1 MWIVIGKVIG
11 AIVLLMFGTAGISA
25 ILGRGGIPERLRIGI
40 RVDAKTWFWSISLLV
55 LDFCAIGGA
64 IYLVVS
70 AFI

>member
-1 MWIVIGKVIG
+1 MWIVIGKIIG

-25 ILGRGGIPERLRIGI
+25 IFGGIKYRRRNDIQIGT
-40 RVDAKTWFWSISLLV
+40 KTWFWSISLLV

-70 AFI
+70 VFT